1 MTAKNATTVVN
12 RGRTGA
18 FQIEEAAGMAEF
30 GITLGKI
37 DMITEEAVQ
46 VKAFF
51 SYSELLKIKDAI
63 EAAISAGTK

>member
-1 MTAKNATTVVN
+1 MTALNESTVVN

-18 FQIEEAAGMAEF
+18 FQIEEASGLAEF

-37 DMITEEAVQ
+37 DMITEESVQ

-51 SYSELLKIKDAI
+51 SYSELLEIK
-63 EAAISAGTK
+63 AAIDKALAL